1 MSRSELVRFMSRL
14 ERDGDFRK
22 LFAEAEPIEILQLA
36 KQHGFAF
43 SEEIQ
48 GRFLNRWMGVYSC
61 PLAID
66 MGRLCPKL
74 VPQGYKNLLHYSQ
87 STCSWLEKKERYDFR
102 SGGYYAIPAVQP
114 PADAQGRV

>member
-48 GRFLNRWMGVYSC
+48 GELTQRD
-61 PLAID
+61 I
-66 MGRLCPKL
+66 
-74 VPQGYKNLLHYSQ
+74 
-87 STCSWLEKKERYDFR
+87 
-102 SGGYYAIPAVQP
+102 
-114 PADAQGRV
+114 